1 MLEAVRRPK
10 IRELVAQ
17 RLSAYIAD
25 QGLKPGD
32 RLPSET
38 PLAAS
43 FGVSR
48 LSLREATKALEFLG
62 IVEAKPGRGLSVGQT
77 NLERMTGYLEFHP
90 SLREAPPQELIGTR
104 VVIETGVLPYVAQ
117 RMQTDPDIYP
127 SLDAIVGR
135 MRRARSLSA
144 RVELDIAFHRR
155 LVEAS
160 GLSPLLTFSDL
171 LAAFF
176 RRFRES
182 LGKAD
187 WQSGI
192 ESHQRVID
200 ALRAGRL
207 AEAHAELREHI
218 QWHQERTES
227 EPCK

>member
-10 IRELVAQ
+10 IRDLVAQ
-17 RLSAYIAD
+17 RLSAYITE

-38 PLAAS
+38 ALAAS

-90 SLREAPPQELIGTR
+90 SLREAPRQELIGTR

-117 RMQTDPDIYP
+117 RMQSDPAIYA
-127 SLDAIVGR
+127 SLAEIIAR
-135 MRRARSLSA
+135 TRRTRSLSA

-182 LGKAD
+182 LSKAD

-192 ESHQRVID
+192 ECHQRVID
-200 ALRAGRL
+200 ALRAGQVAAARD
-207 AEAHAELREHI
+207 ELQQHI
-218 QWHQERTES
+218 QWHQQPSEGES
-227 EPCK
+227 CK